1 MVSRSSRLIA
11 ALRQSDR
18 RRLAASFLAPLLF
31 GLSFGCGYVA
41 ALSVGATDALTPI
54 DQPLVATV
62 DHGRARLAA
71 PQPTGHGVV
80 VSRCFDVPVDPL
92 RPVQDRAPPLSP
104 LS

>member
-1 MVSRSSRLIA
+1 MMSRSSRLIA

-41 ALSVGATDALTPI
+41 ALSVGAADAITPV

-62 DHGRARLAA
+62 DHGPARVAA
-71 PQPTGHGVV
+71 PQPARAGIVV
-80 VSRCFDVPVDPL
+80 RCCFDAEVGLL
-92 RPVQDRAPPLSP
+92 RPVHDRAPPALAS
-104 LS
+104 

>member
-41 ALSVGATDALTPI
+41 ALSVGATDAITPV

-62 DHGRARLAA
+62 DHGPARIAA
-71 PQPTGHGVV
+71 PRPARAGIA
-80 VSRCFDVPVDPL
+80 VSRYFDVEVDPL
-92 RPVQDRAPPLSP
+92 RPVQDRAPPALAS
-104 LS
+104 